1 MLLSHHRG
9 LQQNLHPNPNPAD
22 GRANMLTLALL
33 HAAAVIQSVAGD
45 LSPFLKKSEYL
56 TVKLDK
62 QPSNKM
68 IWQVRYKMVYSD
80 ATLSY
85 VINNIKSHI
94 PNISPEVQPDI
105 FCFSEYLR

>member
-45 LSPFLKKSEYL
+45 LSPFLKKSEDL

-68 IWQVRYKMVYSD
+68 I
-80 ATLSY
+80 
-85 VINNIKSHI
+85 
-94 PNISPEVQPDI
+94 
-105 FCFSEYLR
+105 